1 MRITT
6 PLESGG
12 YCMGPLKVAI
22 PIATEETM
30 ATNRNWDE
38 EDSWW
43 RNNFS
48 SRPYATGRNYDEF
61 RPAYQYGYESG
72 LHHMGRQWNDV
83 ESDLQTGW
91 EKFEG
96 RRGAGSTWDS
106 VKHAIRDAWHR
117 VTGQDDLDTD
127 RMSEAEYDRVSQG
140 GRTR

>member
-1 MRITT
+1 MKITT
-6 PLESGG
+6 PPEIPG
-12 YCMGPLKVAI
+12 YCTGPLEVAI
-22 PIATEETM
+22 PEATEETM
-30 ATNRNWDE
+30 ATNRSWKE

-48 SRPYATGRNYDEF
+48 SRPYATGRDYEEF

-72 LHHMGRQWNDV
+72 LHHMGREWNDV
-83 ESDLQTGW
+83 EPDLRTGW

-117 VTGQDDLDTD
+117 VTGKHDLDPD

-140 GRTR
+140 DRTR

>member
-1 MRITT
+1 
-6 PLESGG
+6 
-12 YCMGPLKVAI
+12 
-22 PIATEETM
+22 M
-30 ATNRNWDE
+30 ATNRSWNE

-48 SRPYATGRNYDEF
+48 SRPYATGRDYEEF

-72 LHHMGRQWNDV
+72 LHHMDRKWNDV
-83 ESDLQTGW
+83 ESDLRTGW

-117 VTGQDDLDTD
+117 VTGQHDLDAD
-127 RMSEAEYDRVSQG
+127 RMSEAEVDRISQG

>member
-1 MRITT
+1 
-6 PLESGG
+6 
-12 YCMGPLKVAI
+12 
-22 PIATEETM
+22 M
-30 ATNRNWDE
+30 ATIKSWNE

-48 SRPYATGRNYDEF
+48 SRPYATGRDYEDF

-72 LHHMGRQWNDV
+72 LHQMGRKWNDV
-83 ESDLQTGW
+83 ESDLRTGW

-96 RRGAGSTWDS
+96 RRGAGSTWDN

-117 VTGQDDLDTD
+117 VTGEHDLDAD
-127 RMSEAEYDRVSQG
+127 RMSESEYDRVSQG

>member
-1 MRITT
+1 M
-6 PLESGG
+6 
-12 YCMGPLKVAI
+12 AI
-22 PIATEETM
+22 
-30 ATNRNWDE
+30 NSSSNKSWDD
-38 EDSWW
+38 EDNWW

-72 LHHMGRQWNDV
+72 QQHMGRNWNDV

-96 RRGAGSTWDS
+96 RSGAGSTWDN
-106 VKHAIRDAWHR
+106 VKQAVRDAWHR
-117 VTGQDDLDTD
+117 VTGQKDVDTD
-127 RMSEAEYDRVSQG
+127 KMSEAEYDRVSQG

>member
-6 PLESGG
+6 PPETGR
-12 YCMGPLKVAI
+12 YCTGPLEVAM
-22 PIATEETM
+22 PE
-30 ATNRNWDE
+30 RRRKKPW
-38 EDSWW
+38 
-43 RNNFS
+43 
-48 SRPYATGRNYDEF
+48 DEF

-72 LHHMGRQWNDV
+72 LHHVGRKWNDV
-83 ESDLQTGW
+83 ESDLRTGW

-117 VTGQDDLDTD
+117 VTGQHDVDAD
-127 RMSEAEYDRVSQG
+127 RMSEAEYDRASQG